1 MTDFYL
7 FASLQNVTVKW
18 QKHLFV
24 ILNSSN
30 SKSCSKISDFVH
42 LTTFSRCTK
51 QKVHSWKSFPCFQF
65 CVRKIPNRV
74 GLILNFFEII
84 WRMKMDRI
92 ARPKFIYSV
101 CRTWRGRERCQSISR
116 SSLPHLGMTVILWE
130 MSKHWELR
138 SEEKFS
144 KYLRKDKSRPMK
156 CDSVNLGSAD
166 HKHIL
171 AIIMYKITAL
181 YNCN

>member
-144 KYLRKDKSRPMK
+144 KDLNERAM
-156 CDSVNLGSAD
+156 
-166 HKHIL
+166 L
-171 AIIMYKITAL
+171 AYVETI
-181 YNCN
+181 